1 MRTIS
6 PSLGSD
12 LGVIKFSLIHGAGCS
27 LAGTVT
33 LEDNCL
39 CGLQLVLCPVFP
51 RWDHPLLEEA
61 AALGAKALLPPPTT
75 PAVPQKPP
83 PPYRMIRF
91 GCRKLY
97 LAAVHIASWHRV

>member
-27 LAGTVT
+27 PAGTVT

-83 PPYRMIRF
+83 PPLQDDQIWLQKAVPSSCPHCF
-91 GCRKLY
+91 
-97 LAAVHIASWHRV
+97 LA